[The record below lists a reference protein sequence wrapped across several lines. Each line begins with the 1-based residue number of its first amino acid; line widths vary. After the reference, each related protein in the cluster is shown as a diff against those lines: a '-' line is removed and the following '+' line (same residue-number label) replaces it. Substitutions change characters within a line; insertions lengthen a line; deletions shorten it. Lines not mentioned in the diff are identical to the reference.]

1 MILHHFLQVIC
12 KTLQIH
18 NFLSIFFDSNTIFGN
33 FKLSTIAKLQDS
45 QLQSVL
51 DLQKIIQYCVI
62 LRFGEM
68 FEKM

>member
-1 MILHHFLQVIC
+1 M
-12 KTLQIH
+12 
-18 NFLSIFFDSNTIFGN
+18 SIFFDSNTIFGN

-68 FEKM
+68 FEENVDVAYFQTLVLIS